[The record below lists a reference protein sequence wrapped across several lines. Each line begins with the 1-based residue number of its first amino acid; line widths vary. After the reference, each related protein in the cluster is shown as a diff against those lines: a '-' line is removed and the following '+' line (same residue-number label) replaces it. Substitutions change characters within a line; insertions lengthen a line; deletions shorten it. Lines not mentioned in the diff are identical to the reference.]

1 MFTGTLCQE
10 ISLSGQVVVME
21 GERISFN
28 CTREGAIDQDITIQL
43 NGQPLVNSPIVIP
56 TAIPNGL
63 ALTFG
68 PVRRDHDE
76 VKLSCR
82 FIRPQGSTSEFSLV
96 VLCKSL

>member
-28 CTREGAIDQDITIQL
+28 CTREGAIDQDVTIQL
-43 NGQPLVNSPIVIP
+43 NGQPLQNNDPILVIP

-63 ALTFG
+63 AITFG
-68 PVRRDHDE
+68 PVTPERSGWSE
-76 VKLSCR
+76 VEL
-82 FIRPQGSTSEFSLV
+82 
-96 VLCKSL
+96 